1 MFEEI
6 KAERI
11 SPPKRERHFPWGYF
25 LGFAVSLVIVGFLG
39 FLGYAQM
46 QKDYEQAQQVNERA
60 FKKLNISIGDF
71 DQAQIIKLTPILQNY
86 TADYCDPRS
95 KIALLKQV
103 SAIGFVRLAAQ
114 LANDHYEK
122 CAKYPEFLI
131 LGFSY
136 NEQLGEYSKALEIIN
151 RLIEWDPANAN
162 FRFDRGKLYE
172 DTKRFEK
179 ALMDY
184 TSTLD
189 LLGRPENVAAEQFY
203 YIATMY
209 AELGRYCEAATP
221 LETYISY
228 DFVRRK
234 DDPQIDRLI
243 NEYRS
248 KGNCKQS
255 TSGDSASVRVRKSGA
270 VLLVEATLNSVP
282 GLFILDT
289 GASLVSVTQSFAN
302 RAKISADTEDKVTL
316 QTANG
321 LADGLLATAGSIQ
334 VGNAYST
341 YVPVVVVDDAKLGT
355 DDGVSGLLGM
365 SFLSRFTVKVGNDT
379 VELRS
384 RS

>member
-1 MFEEI
+1 MEQIRTPER
-6 KAERI
+6 ERI
-11 SPPKRERHFPWGYF
+11 FPWGLF
-25 LGFAVSLVIVGFLG
+25 FAFAVSIVIVGVIGL
-39 FLGYAQM
+39 LGYLQIK
-46 QKDYEQAQQVNERA
+46 KDNDQIRQVIERS
-60 FKKLNISIGDF
+60 FTKLNISIGDF
-71 DQAQIIKLTPILQNY
+71 DGEQIRKLAPILQKY

-103 SAIGFVRLAAQ
+103 SAAGFVRLAAQ
-114 LANDHYEK
+114 LANDHYER
-122 CAKYPEFLI
+122 CAKYPEFLV
-131 LGFSY
+131 LGYSY

-184 TSTLD
+184 ISTLD
-189 LLGRPENVAAEQFY
+189 LLGRPEEVAARQFY

-209 AELGRYCEAATP
+209 EKLGRFCEAATP

-228 DFVRRK
+228 DFVKRK
-234 DDPQIDRLI
+234 DPQIDRLI
-243 NEYRS
+243 SEYRS

-255 TSGDSASVRVRKSGA
+255 TSSDTASVRVRKSGA
-270 VLLVEATLNSVP
+270 VLLVEATLNNMT

-289 GASLVSVTQSFAN
+289 GASLVSVTKSFAN
-302 RAKISADTEDKVTL
+302 RAKISADIEDKVTL

-321 LADGLLATAGSIQ
+321 LAEGLLGTANSIQ

-341 YVPVVVVDDAKLGT
+341 FVPVVVVDDAKLRT
-355 DDGVSGLLGM
+355 DDNVIGLLGM
-365 SFLSRFTVKVGNDT
+365 SFLSRFVVKLGKDT

-384 RS
+384 RF